1 MKVFARDVIM
11 NLTIRQWIVSQAF
24 LFKLTIIWVICKKK
38 KKNSKVENIARWNI
52 REGYE
57 NERSNG
63 GSGKRICTWKFL
75 KGCENEIRSQGNSHL
90 TWLKHVYIFYLV
102 NPIERFGIFNNTFQ
116 MAVQAYV
123 TVLFM
128 LWNDPCGVIIS
139 FQAPIQFANTHTY
152 FK

>member
-24 LFKLTIIWVICKKK
+24 LFKLTIIGVICKKK
-38 KKNSKVENIARWNI
+38 KKNSKVEKIARWNI

-57 NERSNG
+57 NERSKG

-90 TWLKHVYIFYLV
+90 TWLKHVYYFYLV
-102 NPIERFGIFNNTFQ
+102 NPI
-116 MAVQAYV
+116 
-123 TVLFM
+123 
-128 LWNDPCGVIIS
+128 
-139 FQAPIQFANTHTY
+139 
-152 FK
+152 